1 MSLSRGLSKVKNFL
15 NLIEVPAILLLVWGA
30 VSHFGL
36 FPEFLLPSPEK
47 VWSSFVELLVCGELW
62 KHIAA
67 SAGRV
72 FGGFFL
78 AMLVAI
84 PLAYFFYYSP
94 ASEKR
99 AKLLL
104 EALRFIPPLSLI
116 PLLILW
122 LGIGEAAKLSIVF
135 LASFFPIYLNVFSG
149 FKQIDKSY
157 KELAFMLRLNRME
170 RFKHIEFPASL
181 PNIFTGL
188 RLGFGYSRGLGDVYK
203 RQVVSPLKD
212 FSLNLEPGKLTA
224 VLGKSGCGKT
234 TLLKVISGLE
244 ERDAGEISF
253 FDEAGR
259 PVSSPK
265 LSLVFQDPRLLPWK
279 TVEENLSLAI
289 RHLPEEE
296 RKQRIREVLEL
307 VRLPEVEAL
316 YPSELSGGMAQRVGL
331 ARGIIA
337 KPDLLLLDEPFS
349 ALDFMTRSRLQMD
362 FSKIQDELG
371 MTMVLITHDVN
382 EAVLLSDKTVFLEEG
397 KVKQEVN
404 IALPKPRRF
413 GDQNLLP
420 FQQTLFNFFLT

>member
-1 MSLSRGLSKVKNFL
+1 MVTGVTLKGIRKSFQSRGR
-15 NLIEVPAILLLVWGA
+15 LV
-30 VSHFGL
+30 
-36 FPEFLLPSPEK
+36 
-47 VWSSFVELLVCGELW
+47 
-62 KHIAA
+62 
-67 SAGRV
+67 
-72 FGGFFL
+72 
-78 AMLVAI
+78 
-84 PLAYFFYYSP
+84 
-94 ASEKR
+94 
-99 AKLLL
+99 
-104 EALRFIPPLSLI
+104 
-116 PLLILW
+116 
-122 LGIGEAAKLSIVF
+122 
-135 LASFFPIYLNVFSG
+135 
-149 FKQIDKSY
+149 
-157 KELAFMLRLNRME
+157 
-170 RFKHIEFPASL
+170 
-181 PNIFTGL
+181 T
-188 RLGFGYSRGLGDVYK
+188 
-203 RQVVSPLKD
+203 PLKD

-253 FDEAGR
+253 LDEAGR
-259 PVSSPK
+259 SVSNPK

-296 RKQRIREVLEL
+296 RRQRIREVLEL

-362 FSKIQDELG
+362 FSKIQAELG

-382 EAVLLSDKTVFLEEG
+382 EAVLLSDKTVFLDEG

-404 IALPKPRRF
+404 IDLPKPRRF

-420 FQQTLFNFFLT
+420 YQQTLFNFFLT

>member
-1 MSLSRGLSKVKNFL
+1 MVTGVTLKGIRKSFQSRGR
-15 NLIEVPAILLLVWGA
+15 LV
-30 VSHFGL
+30 
-36 FPEFLLPSPEK
+36 
-47 VWSSFVELLVCGELW
+47 
-62 KHIAA
+62 
-67 SAGRV
+67 
-72 FGGFFL
+72 
-78 AMLVAI
+78 
-84 PLAYFFYYSP
+84 
-94 ASEKR
+94 
-99 AKLLL
+99 
-104 EALRFIPPLSLI
+104 
-116 PLLILW
+116 
-122 LGIGEAAKLSIVF
+122 
-135 LASFFPIYLNVFSG
+135 
-149 FKQIDKSY
+149 
-157 KELAFMLRLNRME
+157 
-170 RFKHIEFPASL
+170 
-181 PNIFTGL
+181 T
-188 RLGFGYSRGLGDVYK
+188 
-203 RQVVSPLKD
+203 PLKD

-244 ERDAGEISF
+244 ERDVGEISF

-259 PVSSPK
+259 SVSNPK

-296 RKQRIREVLEL
+296 RRQRIREVLEL

-362 FSKIQDELG
+362 FSKIQAELG

-382 EAVLLSDKTVFLEEG
+382 EAVLLSDKTVFLDEG

-404 IALPKPRRF
+404 IDLPKPRRF

-420 FQQTLFNFFLT
+420 YQQTLFNFFLT

>member
-1 MSLSRGLSKVKNFL
+1 MVTGVTLKGIRKSFQSRGR
-15 NLIEVPAILLLVWGA
+15 LV
-30 VSHFGL
+30 
-36 FPEFLLPSPEK
+36 
-47 VWSSFVELLVCGELW
+47 
-62 KHIAA
+62 
-67 SAGRV
+67 
-72 FGGFFL
+72 
-78 AMLVAI
+78 
-84 PLAYFFYYSP
+84 
-94 ASEKR
+94 
-99 AKLLL
+99 
-104 EALRFIPPLSLI
+104 
-116 PLLILW
+116 
-122 LGIGEAAKLSIVF
+122 
-135 LASFFPIYLNVFSG
+135 
-149 FKQIDKSY
+149 
-157 KELAFMLRLNRME
+157 
-170 RFKHIEFPASL
+170 
-181 PNIFTGL
+181 T
-188 RLGFGYSRGLGDVYK
+188 
-203 RQVVSPLKD
+203 PLKD

-244 ERDAGEISF
+244 ERDAGEIPF

-259 PVSSPK
+259 SVSNPK

-296 RKQRIREVLEL
+296 RRQRIREVLEL

-362 FSKIQDELG
+362 FSKIQAELG

-382 EAVLLSDKTVFLEEG
+382 EAVLLSDKTVFLDEG

-404 IALPKPRRF
+404 IDLPKPRRF

-420 FQQTLFNFFLT
+420 YQQTLFNFFLT

>member
-1 MSLSRGLSKVKNFL
+1 M
-15 NLIEVPAILLLVWGA
+15 
-30 VSHFGL
+30 
-36 FPEFLLPSPEK
+36 
-47 VWSSFVELLVCGELW
+47 
-62 KHIAA
+62 
-67 SAGRV
+67 
-72 FGGFFL
+72 
-78 AMLVAI
+78 
-84 PLAYFFYYSP
+84 
-94 ASEKR
+94 
-99 AKLLL
+99 
-104 EALRFIPPLSLI
+104 
-116 PLLILW
+116 
-122 LGIGEAAKLSIVF
+122 
-135 LASFFPIYLNVFSG
+135 
-149 FKQIDKSY
+149 
-157 KELAFMLRLNRME
+157 
-170 RFKHIEFPASL
+170 
-181 PNIFTGL
+181 
-188 RLGFGYSRGLGDVYK
+188 
-203 RQVVSPLKD
+203 
-212 FSLNLEPGKLTA
+212 
-224 VLGKSGCGKT
+224 
-234 TLLKVISGLE
+234 
-244 ERDAGEISF
+244 
-253 FDEAGR
+253 
-259 PVSSPK
+259 
-265 LSLVFQDPRLLPWK
+265 
-279 TVEENLSLAI
+279 EENLSLAI

>member
-1 MSLSRGLSKVKNFL
+1 MVTGVTLKGIRKSFQSRGR
-15 NLIEVPAILLLVWGA
+15 LV
-30 VSHFGL
+30 
-36 FPEFLLPSPEK
+36 
-47 VWSSFVELLVCGELW
+47 
-62 KHIAA
+62 
-67 SAGRV
+67 
-72 FGGFFL
+72 
-78 AMLVAI
+78 
-84 PLAYFFYYSP
+84 
-94 ASEKR
+94 
-99 AKLLL
+99 
-104 EALRFIPPLSLI
+104 
-116 PLLILW
+116 
-122 LGIGEAAKLSIVF
+122 
-135 LASFFPIYLNVFSG
+135 
-149 FKQIDKSY
+149 
-157 KELAFMLRLNRME
+157 
-170 RFKHIEFPASL
+170 
-181 PNIFTGL
+181 T
-188 RLGFGYSRGLGDVYK
+188 
-203 RQVVSPLKD
+203 PLKD

-234 TLLKVISGLE
+234 TLLKVISVLE

-259 PVSSPK
+259 SVSNPK

-296 RKQRIREVLEL
+296 RRQRIREVLEL

-362 FSKIQDELG
+362 FSKIQAELG

-382 EAVLLSDKTVFLEEG
+382 EAVLLSDKTVFLDEG

-404 IALPKPRRF
+404 IDLPKPRRF

-420 FQQTLFNFFLT
+420 YQQTLFNFFLT

>member
-1 MSLSRGLSKVKNFL
+1 MVTGVTLKGIRKSFQSRGR
-15 NLIEVPAILLLVWGA
+15 LV
-30 VSHFGL
+30 
-36 FPEFLLPSPEK
+36 
-47 VWSSFVELLVCGELW
+47 
-62 KHIAA
+62 
-67 SAGRV
+67 
-72 FGGFFL
+72 
-78 AMLVAI
+78 
-84 PLAYFFYYSP
+84 
-94 ASEKR
+94 
-99 AKLLL
+99 
-104 EALRFIPPLSLI
+104 
-116 PLLILW
+116 
-122 LGIGEAAKLSIVF
+122 
-135 LASFFPIYLNVFSG
+135 
-149 FKQIDKSY
+149 
-157 KELAFMLRLNRME
+157 
-170 RFKHIEFPASL
+170 
-181 PNIFTGL
+181 T
-188 RLGFGYSRGLGDVYK
+188 
-203 RQVVSPLKD
+203 PLKD

-244 ERDAGEISF
+244 ERDGGEISF

-259 PVSSPK
+259 SVSNPK

-296 RKQRIREVLEL
+296 RRQRIREVLEL

-362 FSKIQDELG
+362 FSKIQAELG

-382 EAVLLSDKTVFLEEG
+382 EAVLLSDKTVFLDEG

-404 IALPKPRRF
+404 IDLPKPRRF

-420 FQQTLFNFFLT
+420 YQQTLFNFFLT